1 MPPERDD
8 QQDRSPL
15 DPEALRWVGA
25 AETARRVRAG
35 ELDARA
41 VAEAAVRRLEAAQPT
56 LNAFQRVAQD
66 VAEQAASVTERLA
79 AGEDL
84 PLAGVPVAIKDEL
97 AVAGEVHT
105 KGSWA
110 RRTPSDVTAE
120 VVLRVR
126 AAGGV
131 VVGATRTPELCL
143 TPYTESERGGL
154 TRNPW
159 DAART
164 PGGSSG
170 GSAAAVAA
178 GLVPLAL
185 AGDGGGSIRGPA
197 AWCGLPGLFT
207 TPGRVPTGPEVEPWT
222 GMVSFGGLAR
232 SVSDTA
238 LLYDVLLG
246 GSGLRAAL
254 EDDFAPARVAVS
266 LDRAADRPVPQ
277 SGPLEPAWSDA
288 ARCTGDRLGALGHT
302 VRPVPVRFA
311 NASTKFTVRYL
322 VSARRDVLATDR
334 PDLVEPVTR
343 TAARVGALVRPAL
356 PWALRTGPE
365 RRAVEA
371 SLAGVDV
378 LVTPTMPCAPPP
390 VGERDGRSPVAT
402 LLRAGQRVGYL
413 DPWNLLGW
421 PGLSV
426 PAGVDADGLPVA
438 ALLVA
443 RPGREG
449 LLLRLGAQLEA
460 AHPWADR
467 HPSAAS

>member
-1 MPPERDD
+1 MAPVHDE
-8 QQDRSPL
+8 Q
-15 DPEALRWVGA
+15 LRWLGAVG
-25 AETARRVRAG
+25 TAQRVRAG
-35 ELDARA
+35 DLDPVA
-41 VAEAAVRRLEAAQPT
+41 VAGAALRRVESAQPT
-56 LNAFQRVAQD
+56 LNAFQRVAGD
-66 VAEQAASVTERLA
+66 VLEQAASVADRLA

-84 PLAGVPVAIKDEL
+84 PLAGVPLAIKDEL

-110 RRTPSDVTAE
+110 RRTPSEVTAE
-120 VVLRVR
+120 VVRRVR
-126 AAGGV
+126 AAGAV

-143 TPYTESERGGL
+143 TPYTESDRGGL

-159 DAART
+159 DPTRT

-197 AWCGLPGLFT
+197 AWCGLPGLFM
-207 TPGRVPTGPEVEPWT
+207 TPGRVPTAPEVEPWT

-232 SVSDTA
+232 SVADTA

-266 LDRAADRPVPQ
+266 LDRAGDRPVPQ
-277 SGPLEPAWSDA
+277 GGPLEPAWAEA
-288 ARCTGDRLGALGHT
+288 ARSTGDRLAALGHT
-302 VRPVPVRFA
+302 VRRVPVRFGA
-311 NASTKFTVRYL
+311 ASTKFTVRYL
-322 VSARRDVLATDR
+322 ASARRDVLATDR

-371 SLAGVDV
+371 SLDGIDV

-390 VGERDGRSPVAT
+390 VGERDGVRAVAT

-413 DPWNLLGW
+413 NPWNLLGW

-426 PAGVDADGLPVA
+426 PAGVDAQGRPVA

-443 RPGREG
+443 RPGREH

-467 HPSAAS
+467 HPATVDGS